1 MSIEEKIISGAAE
14 LFHKYGIR
22 SVSMDDIARHLSISK
37 KTIYQYYKDKNEIVI
52 LSLKLHMDM
61 NKQEYDAVFTDSDN
75 AIEELARVS
84 KCMRQDFKDMN
95 PSLLYDMQKY
105 HPKAWVLWMD
115 FKNTYIKNQVL
126 ENLEKGIKEGYYR
139 KEINPE
145 ALAKLRVEQVQLA
158 FDESIFPKDKFNFKE
173 LQLMFFDHFV
183 HGIVTEKGKELYDKY
198 SNQTLKEETKG

>member
-1 MSIEEKIISGAAE
+1 
-14 LFHKYGIR
+14 
-22 SVSMDDIARHLSISK
+22 MDDIARHLSISK

-61 NKQEYDAVFTDSDN
+61 NKQEYDAVCTDSDN

-158 FDESIFPKDKFNFKE
+158 FDESIFPKDQFNFKE